1 MLIASAGARKAL
13 IGIAD
18 AVLQVKVGSVLAW
31 LGTTIGQTLAFI
43 VGRYLLR

>member
-1 MLIASAGARKAL
+1 MIVSAGTAGLMLRL
-13 IGIAD
+13 LN
-18 AVLQVKVGSVLAW
+18 AVPQVKVGSVLAW